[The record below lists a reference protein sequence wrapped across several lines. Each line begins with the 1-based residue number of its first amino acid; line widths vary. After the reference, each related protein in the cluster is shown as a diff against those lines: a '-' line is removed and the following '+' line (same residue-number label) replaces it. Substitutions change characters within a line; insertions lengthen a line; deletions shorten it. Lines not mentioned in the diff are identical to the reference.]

1 MEDVKEITMKRCAN
15 CKFFE
20 PDWEEPWDGYCHN
33 PESERFKSYAYL
45 NEVCELFE
53 ECENI
58 KAMEIA

>member
-1 MEDVKEITMKRCAN
+1 MKRCAN
-15 CKFFE
+15 CQFFE

-58 KAMEIA
+58 KAMAIA